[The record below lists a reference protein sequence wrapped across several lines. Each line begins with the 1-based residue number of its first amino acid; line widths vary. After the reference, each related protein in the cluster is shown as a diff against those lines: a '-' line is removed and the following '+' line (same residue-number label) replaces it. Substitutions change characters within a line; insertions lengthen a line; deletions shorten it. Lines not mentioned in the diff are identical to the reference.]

1 MERVRRLEARTMVA
15 AGTLESVTS
24 MNPAEIDGV
33 LAAAEGQRATPAVA
47 GGIQ

>member
-1 MERVRRLEARTMVA
+1 MVA

-24 MNPAEIDGV
+24 MNPAEVDGV
-33 LAAAEGQRATPAVA
+33 FAAAEGQRAIPPVA